1 MKKIV
6 KNFNG
11 FTKIYENEEATN
23 KPVVVET
30 TPEDAKK
37 AELILQ
43 DIVKKSIEQPTI
55 TSHLDALER
64 EEKNVSNVK
73 ESIDQEAQINSV
85 LKKVNTEEDL
95 EKAYVAITEIVK
107 TNAPRHPQF
116 GKVKSINYRWYATEE
131 PYIKYE
137 SGGQGGGEV
146 YFKLREGEKAH
157 LLQIF
162 KSTQNKDNAL
172 KVLAATGT
180 VLGGLAIAGGI
191 VMVIYGIMHRANIYD
206 TIQNDLTQKYGLSHD
221 FADTIYGKEQ
231 SNRAD
236 FAYSEESSAA
246 IEELEKKGYVSYK
259 DLGYYN
265 SDPDSITSDA
275 VVRGYKF
282 NWDKILTS
290 DQLAELSQ
298 TTQTFILGGAITS
311 GVGALVL
318 WASIALSNSN
328 ELSKQLDIMMV
339 IIKSACVLFKTRV
352 ERLQN
357 AGDIAELF
365 AKDLSHLTVLPNDER
380 DIEEFRESRNYRR
393 R

>member
-23 KPVVVET
+23 KLVVET

-116 GKVKSINYRWYATEE
+116 GKVKSINYRWYAKEE

-191 VMVIYGIMHRANIYD
+191 VMVIYGIMHKANIYD

-259 DLGYYN
+259 NLGYYN

>member
-1 MKKIV
+1 MKKVV

-11 FTKIYENEEATN
+11 FTKIYENELGTD
-23 KPVVVET
+23 KPAVVET

-64 EEKNVSNVK
+64 EEKNVSNVR
-73 ESIDQEAQINSV
+73 ESVEQEMQISSA

-95 EKAYVAITEIVK
+95 RNAFLTIEEIIVK
-107 TNAPRHPQF
+107 NAPRHPQF
-116 GKVKSINYRWYATEE
+116 GKVKHIWPVRGYSR
-131 PYIKYE
+131 IKYE
-137 SGGQGGGEV
+137 SGNEV
-146 YFKLREGEKAH
+146 NFILREGERAH
-157 LLQIF
+157 LLEIF

-172 KVLAATGT
+172 KVLAATGK
-180 VLGGLAIAGGI
+180 VVGGLAITGGI
-191 VMVIYGIMHRANIYD
+191 VMIIYGIMHRANLYQSWQD
-206 TIQNDLTQKYGLSHD
+206 GLTKKYGLSMD
-221 FADTIYGKEQ
+221 FGKRPNSMEL
-231 SNRAD
+231 SRHAD

-246 IEELEKKGYVSYK
+246 IEELKKKGYVSYK
-259 DLGYYN
+259 NLGVGP
-265 SDPDSITSDA
+265 SEMGH
-275 VVRGYKF
+275 GYKF

-298 TTQTFILGGAITS
+298 TTQTFIIGGAITS

-328 ELSKQLDIMMV
+328 QLGEQLDCLMHY
-339 IIKSACVLFKTRV
+339 IKASCVLLKVPV
-352 ERLQN
+352 ERLKN
-357 AGDIAELF
+357 AGDIAEVLS
-365 AKDLSHLTVLPNDER
+365 KDLSHLVIEPTDSI
-380 DIEEFRESRNYRR
+380 DIEEFRESKNYRR

>member
-23 KPVVVET
+23 KPAVVET

-73 ESIDQEAQINSV
+73 ESIDQEAEISSV
-85 LKKVNTEEDL
+85 LKKVNTEKDL
-95 EKAYVAITEIVK
+95 EKAYEVIRDIVV

-116 GKVKSINYRWYATEE
+116 GKVKSMSYGWYGD

-137 SGGQGGGEV
+137 SGNEV
-146 YFKLREGEKAH
+146 MFKLREGEKAH

-162 KSTQNKDNAL
+162 KSTQNKDKAL

-191 VMVIYGIMHRANIYD
+191 VMVIYGIMHRANIYN

-221 FADTIYGKEQ
+221 FADTIYGREQ
-231 SNRAD
+231 RNRAD
-236 FAYSEESSAA
+236 FAFSEESRAA

-259 DLGYYN
+259 NLGSYN
-265 SDPDSITSDA
+265 SDPESITNDA
-275 VVRGYKF
+275 YVSGYKF

-311 GVGALVL
+311 GVGVLAL
-318 WASIALSNSN
+318 WASIALSKSN
-328 ELSKQLDIMMV
+328 ELGELLERMMY
-339 IIKSACVLFKTRV
+339 IIKGACVLFKTRV

>member
-11 FTKIYENEEATN
+11 FTKIYENEEGTDRPA
-23 KPVVVET
+23 VVET

-116 GKVKSINYRWYATEE
+116 GKVKSINYRWYAKEE

-191 VMVIYGIMHRANIYD
+191 VMVIYGIMHKANIYD

-259 DLGYYN
+259 NLGYYN

-339 IIKSACVLFKTRV
+339 IIKAACVLFKTRV